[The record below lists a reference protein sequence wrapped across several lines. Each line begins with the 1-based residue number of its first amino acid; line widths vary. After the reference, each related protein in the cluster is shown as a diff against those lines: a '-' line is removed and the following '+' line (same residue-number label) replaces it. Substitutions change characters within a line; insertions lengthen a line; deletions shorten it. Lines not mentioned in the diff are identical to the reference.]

1 MANKRKQ
8 TDISIRNLIVKLYSQ
23 GKSFRQ
29 VRKIVGRTHST
40 VQKIINK
47 FRYDGTI
54 RNTPGR
60 GRKKI
65 LSNTDERICR
75 QIKINPSTSVRKLT
89 LDASSRINKD
99 ISVETVRRTLR
110 KEGYNGRVART
121 KPYISK
127 ANRQKRIEFAKTFVN
142 FYESFWIML
151 YSLTRLKSI
160 FLVGMKGSKSHSD
173 SDPLWYGDV

>member
-8 TDISIRNLIVKLYSQ
+8 TDILIRNLIVKLYSQ

-29 VRKIVGRTHST
+29 VGKIVGRTHST

-47 FRYDGTI
+47 FRYDGTV

-75 QIKINPSTSVRKLT
+75 QIKINLSTSVRKLT
-89 LDASSRINKD
+89 LDGSSRINKD
-99 ISVETVRRTLR
+99 ISVDTVRRTV
-110 KEGYNGRVART
+110 K
-121 KPYISK
+121 
-127 ANRQKRIEFAKTFVN
+127 KRGI
-142 FYESFWIML
+142 
-151 YSLTRLKSI
+151 
-160 FLVGMKGSKSHSD
+160 
-173 SDPLWYGDV
+173 